1 MRWVGQRPALAAL
14 LLFAVLTVIHT
25 WPLARDPGGNSRV
38 DNGDMMLN
46 AWIVAWVAHQLPRD
60 PLHLFDANIFWPE
73 RRTLAYS
80 EPLIVP
86 AVAVLPVTWLGGS
99 AVLAHNLSMLVGFA
113 TTGWAF
119 CLLSR
124 RWTGSWGAGLVAGSL
139 AAFNAHTLTRLA
151 HLQAH
156 YLGFLALALYAFDRL
171 LTERRVGDAV
181 RLGAAVALQAMASIY
196 LVVFAGWALVLG
208 ATVRSEWWRRPGRV
222 RAVLLVALAALVCV
236 VVGGP
241 VLAQYARVRHDLGF
255 VRSAEHARL
264 YASSWTDYL
273 YTGGHVHYPS
283 WSRRF
288 GESQAANFPGVVA
301 TALALVALGR
311 RSAWREPRMRM
322 SVAILAGAVVLS
334 VAPWL
339 PGFAWMHEWVP
350 MMGAIRNYSRFG
362 QLALVALAILAGF
375 GVARISERLGP
386 GPRSALAVVVLVT
399 LANVEA
405 LRAPLGYERYT
416 GIPAAYVAL
425 EREPQA
431 VVAELPVFPTRHISI
446 SARYVLNSTAHWRPI
461 VNGYSGFIPPSYER
475 WIEAADDFPSDRSVS
490 ALHALGVTHVVVH
503 GEWFGAMYGPERL
516 GAVSRS
522 AVLRL
527 LAETGDVRVFR
538 LGS

>member
-1 MRWVGQRPALAAL
+1 MRWVRQRPRLAAL
-14 LLFAVLTVIHT
+14 LFFAVLTVAHT
-25 WPLARDPGGNSRV
+25 WPLARDPAGNSRV

-46 AWIVAWVAHQLPRD
+46 AWIVAWVGHQLPRD
-60 PLHLFDANIFWPE
+60 PLRLFDANIFWPE

-119 CLLSR
+119 CLLAR

-156 YLGFLALALYAFDRL
+156 YLGFLALALYALDRV
-171 LTERRVGDAV
+171 LTERRLRDAV
-181 RLGAAVALQAMASIY
+181 TLGVAVALQAMASIY
-196 LVVFAGWALVLG
+196 LVVFSGWAMLLS
-208 ATVRSEWWRRPGRV
+208 AAVRSEWWRRPGRGRV
-222 RAVLLVALAALVCV
+222 VALLAAAVIVCA

-241 VLAQYARVRHDLGF
+241 VLAQYARVRSDLGF
-255 VRSAEHARL
+255 VRSTDHARS

-288 GESQAANFPGVVA
+288 GDSQAANFPGVVA
-301 TALALVALGR
+301 SVLALVAVSR
-311 RSAWREPRMRM
+311 RSAWRDPRVRM
-322 SVAILAGAVVLS
+322 VAAIAVGAVTLS

-339 PGFAWMHEWVP
+339 PGFAWLHEWVP

-362 QLALVALAILAGF
+362 QLALAALAVLAGF
-375 GVARISERLGP
+375 GVARIGERVGA
-386 GPRSALAVVVLVT
+386 GRRWTAAVVILVA
-399 LANVEA
+399 LVNIEA

-416 GIPAAYVAL
+416 GIPGAYAALA
-425 EREPQA
+425 REPRA

-503 GEWFGAMYGPERL
+503 GEWFRDMYGPERL
-516 GAVSRS
+516 GSVSRS
-522 AVLRL
+522 SVLRL
-527 LAETGDVRVFR
+527 QAETGDVRVFR
-538 LGS
+538 LGF